1 MSLDQ
6 LKTEKEMA
14 EHLERCESTM
24 HESNDTGMPL
34 DARKIVHKIDRRLIT
49 ALGLMFAVSLMDR
62 TNLAS
67 ANIAG
72 MAKELELDQGFRYSL
87 SIIMFFVPHVICQW
101 PSAILVQKL
110 GPRIFLP
117 GTVLIWGI
125 VMLCFGFVE
134 NWGQLVALRVLVGI
148 FEAGLLP
155 GTILLLQMWYRR
167 YDVHKRYAS
176 FYLISLTGSS
186 FSGILAYGFM
196 QMDGVGGLSGWR
208 YIFIW
213 EGVLTCLIGII
224 GALLIVDF
232 PQKAQN
238 SWKFLSSDEIAYVIQ
253 LLESDRT
260 DIQEEPFSWR
270 RFLSPAMDLKIWGYC
285 FIYYANTVI
294 AYAIAFFLP
303 IILNTEM
310 GFDVGISQILSTPP
324 IFMFFEGWL
333 GDKFRSRGPL
343 IIWNCLQSIC
353 GLCLMAWVKS
363 SGIQY
368 FGVFLVTAASQSS
381 LPCVMAWQA
390 NNICGQWK
398 RSFSSAS
405 MVIMGGTGGITGALV
420 FRSLRCPKVS
430 SRDLCLLDVSSDRI
444 LVIGLSIEIVRL
456 NKKASREDN
465 ILEGVPGFK
474 YTT

>member
-72 MAKELELDQGFRYSL
+72 MAKELELDQGFRYVRCNLKNIALLRSQMLKIPKSL

-155 GTILLLQMWYRR
+155 GTILLLQMWDRR
-167 YDVHKRYAS
+167 C
-176 FYLISLTGSS
+176 
-186 FSGILAYGFM
+186 M
-196 QMDGVGGLSGWR
+196 
-208 YIFIW
+208 
-213 EGVLTCLIGII
+213 
-224 GALLIVDF
+224 
-232 PQKAQN
+232 
-238 SWKFLSSDEIAYVIQ
+238 
-253 LLESDRT
+253 
-260 DIQEEPFSWR
+260 
-270 RFLSPAMDLKIWGYC
+270 
-285 FIYYANTVI
+285 
-294 AYAIAFFLP
+294 
-303 IILNTEM
+303 
-310 GFDVGISQILSTPP
+310 
-324 IFMFFEGWL
+324 
-333 GDKFRSRGPL
+333 
-343 IIWNCLQSIC
+343 
-353 GLCLMAWVKS
+353 
-363 SGIQY
+363 
-368 FGVFLVTAASQSS
+368 
-381 LPCVMAWQA
+381 
-390 NNICGQWK
+390 
-398 RSFSSAS
+398 
-405 MVIMGGTGGITGALV
+405 
-420 FRSLRCPKVS
+420 LRHS
-430 SRDLCLLDVSSDRI
+430 
-444 LVIGLSIEIVRL
+444 
-456 NKKASREDN
+456 
-465 ILEGVPGFK
+465 
-474 YTT
+474 